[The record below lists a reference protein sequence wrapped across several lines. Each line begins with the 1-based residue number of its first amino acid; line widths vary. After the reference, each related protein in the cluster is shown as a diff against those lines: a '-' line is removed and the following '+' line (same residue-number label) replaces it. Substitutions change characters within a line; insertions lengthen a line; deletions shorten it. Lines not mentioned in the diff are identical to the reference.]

1 MLARRFACSLAA
13 AAMLAGA
20 STQTASTQTA
30 PAQSWPDRP
39 VTMIVPFA
47 PGSASDTVGRL
58 LTARLTEILGQSVIV
73 ENIGGAGG
81 TIGVG
86 RAAKATPDGYQF
98 VLGGIDTFAM
108 SKALYK
114 KLPYDPVA
122 DFIPVALVAEQPIVL
137 LARKE
142 LPTKD
147 FKEFIAYMKANPGK
161 LQYGSAGIGSG
172 SHLGC
177 AQLLAAA
184 GVEALH
190 VPYRGSAPAM
200 QDVIAGRID
209 FICALGAAAIPQIE
223 GDSVRPLAMLTKQR
237 SLLLP
242 NLPTAAEQGVKDF
255 DAPFWS
261 AFFVPKGTPDAVV
274 KKLNAVAIEMMKTP
288 DMADKLKK
296 VGTTVVAAD
305 RRSPEYLKTFL
316 DSEIEKWAALIK
328 ASGVT
333 LD

>member
-1 MLARRFACSLAA
+1 MLVRRFACSLAA
-13 AAMLAGA
+13 AAALISA
-20 STQTASTQTA
+20 SPVS
-30 PAQSWPDRP
+30 AQNWPERP
-39 VTMIVPFA
+39 VSMVVPFA
-47 PGSASDTVGRL
+47 AGSASDTVGRL
-58 LTARLTEILGQSVIV
+58 LTARLTEILGQSVMV

-86 RAAKATPDGYQF
+86 RTAKATPDGYQF

-122 DFIPVALVAEQPIVL
+122 DFIPVALVAEQPIIL
-137 LARKE
+137 LARKD
-142 LPTKD
+142 LPAKD
-147 FKEFIAYMKANPGK
+147 FREFIAYMKANPGK

-200 QDVIAGRID
+200 QDVIAARID
-209 FICALGAAAIPQIE
+209 FICALGAAAIPQIQ
-223 GDSVRPLAMLTKQR
+223 GDSVRALAMLTKER
-237 SLLLP
+237 SPLLP
-242 NLPTAAEQGVKDF
+242 DLATASEQGVKDF

-274 KKLNAVAIEMMKTP
+274 QKLNAAAITMMNTP

-296 VGTTVVAAD
+296 VGTSFVVAD
-305 RRSPEYLKTFL
+305 RRSPEYLKAFL
-316 DSEIEKWAALIK
+316 DSEIGKWAALIK

>member
-1 MLARRFACSLAA
+1 MLARRFVCSFAVTAA
-13 AAMLAGA
+13 LVSA
-20 STQTASTQTA
+20 SPAS
-30 PAQSWPDRP
+30 AQNWPERP
-39 VTMIVPFA
+39 VSMVVPFA
-47 PGSASDTVGRL
+47 AGSASDTVGRL
-58 LTARLTEILGQSVIV
+58 LTARLTEILGQSVMV
-73 ENIGGAGG
+73 ENVGGAGG

-86 RAAKATPDGYQF
+86 RTAKVTPDGYQF

-122 DFIPVALVAEQPIVL
+122 DFVPVALVAEQPIIL
-137 LARKE
+137 LARKD
-142 LPTKD
+142 LPAKD
-147 FKEFIAYMKANPGK
+147 FKEFIAYMKVNPGK

-200 QDVIAGRID
+200 QDVIAARID
-209 FICALGAAAIPQIE
+209 FICALGAAAIPQIQ
-223 GDSVRPLAMLTKQR
+223 GDSVRALAMLTKER
-237 SLLLP
+237 SPLLP
-242 NLPTAAEQGVKDF
+242 DLATASEQGIKDF

-261 AFFVPKGTPDAVV
+261 AFFVPKGTPDTVV
-274 KKLNAVAIEMMKTP
+274 KKLNAAAITMMNTP

-296 VGTTVVAAD
+296 VGTSFVAAD

-316 DSEIEKWAALIK
+316 DSEIGKWATLIK